1 MTVHTLTTQQ
11 NNAQIVPIHMYSI
24 QSKLCVYRNIILRL
38 LIIKRLSRWLVALD
52 IRWIIM
58 YRIRIGLRNL
68 RRFNYV
74 PLIHPS
80 GRLLDVSNVLILL
93 HILILK
99 NQFVRVQIRSLTFHL
114 LDKIIPSLK
123 GKLFLTIKVAKVIT
137 NYLVNLWLFNV
148 QKILLLLMIIV
159 IVLTVQILL
168 ICLISKRKVVSHVT
182 VLRLSVRTKR
192 NALN

>member
-1 MTVHTLTTQQ
+1 
-11 NNAQIVPIHMYSI
+11 MYSI
-24 QSKLCVYRNIILRL
+24 QSKLCAFRNIILRL
-38 LIIKRLSRWLVALD
+38 LIIKRLSRWLVALA
-52 IRWIIM
+52 IRWIIIN
-58 YRIRIGLRNL
+58 RIKISLRNL

-74 PLIHPS
+74 PLIHLLEL
-80 GRLLDVSNVLILL
+80 LLDVSNVLILL
-93 HILILK
+93 LILILK
-99 NQFVRVQIRSLTFHL
+99 NRCVQVQIRSLTFHL

-123 GKLFLTIKVAKVIT
+123 GKIFLTIKVAKMIT

-159 IVLTVQILL
+159 IVLTVPILL

-192 NALN
+192 NASN